1 MGRLAV
7 VYGGRIMSEIEITCP
22 ICGYLH
28 RLFIPEGLDYAGGK
42 VNCECGHLITF
53 IERLEIA

>member
-1 MGRLAV
+1 
-7 VYGGRIMSEIEITCP
+7 MSEIEITCP